1 MERLGLSD
9 EELCAVLD
17 TDPLSVIAD
26 ELGHRPEVAI
36 LLDLTAEAEER
47 AGPEV
52 LRRWVRSGT
61 PRPLDL
67 LLQRDFAAFEDALAE
82 LGERGFVLRATPPR
96 DASRRA
102 TRP

>member
-9 EELCAVLD
+9 EELMTVLD

-26 ELGHRPEVAI
+26 ELDHRPEVAI

-47 AGPEV
+47 AGASV
-52 LRRWVRSGT
+52 LRRWLRSGS

-67 LLQRDFAAFEDALAE
+67 LLARDFAAFEDAMAQLA
-82 LGERGFVLRATPPR
+82 ERGFVLRGGG
-96 DASRRA
+96 
-102 TRP
+102 